1 MVDDKPPTGLSSS
14 FNHKYRKRHTRSP
27 SPHGPNHSQSGP
39 FTITVN
45 KGQGGKGLGFT
56 IVGGTDTAISHLGVI
71 VRRIFPSGI
80 IAEDGRLKEGKIARV
95 YVWVL
100 LQWDSTLR
108 ILLISE
114 MSWNFVL
121 VQNVLSHT

>member
-1 MVDDKPPTGLSSS
+1 LVDDKPPTGLSSS

-100 LQWDSTLR
+100 LQ
-108 ILLISE
+108 
-114 MSWNFVL
+114 
-121 VQNVLSHT
+121 